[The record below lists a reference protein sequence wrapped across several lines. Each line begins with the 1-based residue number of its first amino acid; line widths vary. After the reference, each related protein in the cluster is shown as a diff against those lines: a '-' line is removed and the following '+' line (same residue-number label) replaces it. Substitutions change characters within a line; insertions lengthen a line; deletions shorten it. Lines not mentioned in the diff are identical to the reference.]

1 MRKQTQKLDLPKI
14 KLMLLGN
21 LKLDF
26 KSDVKELFPILTT
39 MTKPQYFE
47 TLEDT

>member
-21 LKLDF
+21 FRLDF
-26 KSDVKELFPILTT
+26 KSDVKELFPILT